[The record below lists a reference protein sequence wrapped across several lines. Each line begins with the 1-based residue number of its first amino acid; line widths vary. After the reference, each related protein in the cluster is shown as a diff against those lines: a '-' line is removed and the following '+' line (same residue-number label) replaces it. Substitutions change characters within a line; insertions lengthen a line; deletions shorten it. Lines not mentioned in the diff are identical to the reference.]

1 MNRAQRRAAQRQV
14 PGYKR
19 HMTDEERL
27 RAVYKNG
34 ITADDL
40 EDSYREG
47 WRDACRYSMRVCYAA
62 AVLALR
68 ELEGYHTKRNTRFL
82 RLMDDKVTNA
92 LSSDEAIDEAFARA
106 GVRICF
112 NEVMPEER
120 VMPDIAGSGLQ

>member
-47 WRDACRYSMRVCYAA
+47 CATHAATACGYATRRRCWRFVS
-62 AVLALR
+62 LR
-68 ELEGYHTKRNTRFL
+68 ATTRSAT
-82 RLMDDKVTNA
+82 R
-92 LSSDEAIDEAFARA
+92 AFCA
-106 GVRICF
+106 
-112 NEVMPEER
+112 
-120 VMPDIAGSGLQ
+120 

>member
-40 EDSYREG
+40 DDAYREG

-68 ELEGYHTKRNTRFL
+68 EL
-82 RLMDDKVTNA
+82 
-92 LSSDEAIDEAFARA
+92 
-106 GVRICF
+106 
-112 NEVMPEER
+112 
-120 VMPDIAGSGLQ
+120 